1 MGKIAGL
8 KPSNVHYSSTDSAI
22 QMLQFIGIKKPI
34 CLYSFTSSNKAD
46 FSSLGPFILVL
57 DGHIYN
63 PEDFPSSSKEQTD
76 SERILE
82 SIQKIGLRTTLEKIN
97 GDFALAIYNKQTECL
112 TLARDRF
119 GIKPLYYSSA
129 GGNIGFGSSIQSLL
143 NLSFVSKT
151 INPSFLKTA
160 AALNY
165 RFLDAD
171 PTRSPFSDITQVAG
185 GSAVEF
191 KDNSIRTYN
200 FFNWG
205 SKEKNQTGQI
215 LHTDYIELLK
225 DAVARRLKKAS
236 NPIFTLSGGLD
247 SSAVVA
253 MAHRITGIPQPA
265 ISSIHEDET
274 FDEEREIMDI
284 VNSGIVDWEPISIDD
299 PDIFDLL
306 EQASAIHEYPIPT
319 ATWLNH
325 FILTEKV
332 KKLGYTSLFTGLGGD
347 ELNAGE
353 YDYFYYFFADLKYQ
367 KKETLLKYEIET
379 WIKNHDHPIFGKS
392 NLLAY
397 NKISNLTDLTILGQ
411 CKPDINLLYKYQR
424 LLHPDL
430 INLEDITPT
439 FQVTAN
445 SYLLSHSRNEL
456 QRNTMPCCL
465 RASYFNTSAFGI
477 SDFHPFLDW
486 RLFELMDKVP
496 LEEKIHNG
504 VTKAFARKAY
514 NGILPES
521 TRTRIEKKGWN
532 APAHKWFAN
541 QGRQKLLDLVS
552 SRRFNERG
560 IYNQTELRNII
571 DQHFSII
578 DSGKSTENHMMVI
591 WQIVSLEMW
600 LQKFEL

>member
-8 KPSNVHYSSTDSAI
+8 KPSSNNSSLTDSAI
-22 QMLQFIGIKKPI
+22 QMLKCIGIKKPNS
-34 CLYSFTSSNKAD
+34 LHSFGSSNKED
-46 FSSLGPFILVL
+46 FASFGPFIVVL

-82 SIQKIGLRTTLEKIN
+82 SLQKISLRETLAKIN
-97 GDFALAIYNKQTECL
+97 GDFAIAIFNKQTECL

-119 GIKPLYYSSA
+119 GIKPLYYSSIE
-129 GGNIGFGSSIQSLL
+129 GNTGFASSIQSLL
-143 NLSFVSKT
+143 YLSFVSKS

-171 PTRSPFSDITQVAG
+171 PTRSPFSDIIQVAG

-191 KDNSIRTYN
+191 TNNSIRTYS
-200 FFNWG
+200 FFNWE
-205 SKEKNQTGQI
+205 SKEKNQTGLI
-215 LHTDYIELLK
+215 HHTDYIDLFR
-225 DAVARRLKKAS
+225 DAVARRLKKTS
-236 NPIFTLSGGLD
+236 TPMFTLSGGLD

-253 MAHRITGIPQPA
+253 MAHRITGVPQPA
-265 ISSIHEDET
+265 ISSIHNGEA
-274 FDEEREIMDI
+274 FDEEKEIMDI
-284 VNSGIVDWEPISIDD
+284 VNSGIVDWEPISIND

-306 EQASAIHEYPIPT
+306 EKASTIHEYPIPT

-332 KKLGYTSLFTGLGGD
+332 KNLGYTSLFTGLGGD

-367 KKETLLKYEIET
+367 KKEALLKHEIET
-379 WIKNHDHPIFGKS
+379 WIKNHDHPIFEKS
-392 NLLAY
+392 NLLAQ
-397 NKISNLTDLTILGQ
+397 NKMSNLTDLAIPGQ
-411 CKPDINLLYKYQR
+411 CRPDVNLLYKYQS

-430 INLEDITPT
+430 KNLEDVIPT

-486 RLFELMDKVP
+486 RLFELMDQVP
-496 LEEKIHNG
+496 IEEKIRNG

-521 TRTRIEKKGWN
+521 TRKRIEKKGWN
-532 APAHKWFAN
+532 APAHKWFAH
-541 QGRQKLLDLVS
+541 QGRQKLLDLIS

-560 IYNQTELRNII
+560 IYNQTEVRNII
-571 DQHFSII
+571 DQHFGII
-578 DSGKSTENHMMVI
+578 DSGKNIENHMMVI

-600 LQKFEL
+600 LQKFDL